1 MMDDCDMTREEENV
15 PCKRNNQKRSKRKME
30 RSNKKIL
37 TTALS
42 LAFALSAT
50 AGTLSA
56 LNTAN
61 AFAATTGTNAETN
74 VAGDTLDY
82 VKAKYGLS
90 DHVYDVVTIDRLK
103 QAVETAGKSVIVFA
117 DVNSDVAKAAIP
129 AINTKA
135 KELGISKIYYFDPIL
150 AGEYGVNFWDSP
162 ETYWPN
168 VKISEED
175 GGSQVTQAFVNA
187 KNILANDVL
196 GGLITDSYVAAND
209 TLLFVTETNDEGL
222 SISKQTL
229 IQSASDL
236 KADSIA
242 DTLGSVIAGGRSIA
256 TALTDYDY
264 FNSWNKRGYDGDY
277 EDYKDDFKVRSIT
290 YYELR
295 LLLESEGTHTIL
307 ASGSWCG
314 DSQTALPWVV
324 EYSSTYDAD
333 TVYVFDF
340 RLTNGVGSSRETSVV
355 EVEGPRDGIDTT
367 GRNFITRVGY
377 LGEAVIEAFGEDYPT
392 GIDNSILQYIENGAL
407 TVEDGNAKVTYKQT
421 ADEKFRSPFLVKYN
435 KEDGVQEAWLNEVEE
450 WEIPYVGSSY
460 SVGDLIDNELA
471 SGALSNTQKAQSRY
485 ELAVFFGGDDAA
497 VSYTPTKVPH
507 ISESNSEL
515 DSGCGDDNDPIN
527 NLGQASL
534 IPNHGSSLY
543 NVSHYDIDV
552 ELKEGVKAEDA
563 TFESTTVITAKAVK
577 ALSGQVSFD
586 FRKLAIGSVS
596 VKNITQNT
604 ELTNVTYEQ
613 INNDEEDLQ
622 KLIVRFDGA
631 IAANEEFEVTV
642 SYTALTVDKSVDS
655 AELANSPQ
663 GFNVHI
669 DEKGYTAIGEPFGA
683 TYWFPNNNTPA
694 DGATYKITLRAP
706 IGYTLVSNGV
716 RTAKQAADEN
726 GNSVAVWEVNQET
739 ATYQIFATFSK
750 NLTELSQ
757 ASGTRGEGLYTTA
770 DGRQIPII
778 AFVNT
783 DIYQKNRTKVENYF
797 AKLPLYIKTL
807 ESQFGAYPGEALG
820 FVFENI
826 GNGHG
831 EPAGWGA
838 VETKDR
844 PFYTVDGVIGE
855 NTFVHEIVHQWYGN
869 AVRLENWDN
878 LWLNEGFATF
888 GTDLYYEATYEDFS
902 TYEKWKAVWESK
914 GENSALWKSAPA
926 AVTKES
932 DLFGG
937 AKVAYNRGAMALA
950 LLRHEVGAEK
960 FAEILEAWI
969 DENFETSKTT
979 AAFVE
984 LAEEKSGLDLT
995 AYSQVWLYGTVKPAA
1010 FTLDGKA
1017 TLDPDN
1023 GNDQPATSDDGQNGT
1038 SSDNG
1043 NGQSGDHSDG
1053 GSKGCGGTIIGVS
1066 GGVLLLV
1073 AVSVTFLVV
1082 RKKKEI

>member
-1 MMDDCDMTREEENV
+1 
-15 PCKRNNQKRSKRKME
+15 ME
-30 RSNKKIL
+30 
-37 TTALS
+37 
-42 LAFALSAT
+42 
-50 AGTLSA
+50 
-56 LNTAN
+56 
-61 AFAATTGTNAETN
+61 
-74 VAGDTLDY
+74 GD
-82 VKAKYGLS
+82 
-90 DHVYDVVTIDRLK
+90 
-103 QAVETAGKSVIVFA
+103 
-117 DVNSDVAKAAIP
+117 
-129 AINTKA
+129 
-135 KELGISKIYYFDPIL
+135 
-150 AGEYGVNFWDSP
+150 
-162 ETYWPN
+162 
-168 VKISEED
+168 
-175 GGSQVTQAFVNA
+175 
-187 KNILANDVL
+187 
-196 GGLITDSYVAAND
+196 
-209 TLLFVTETNDEGL
+209 
-222 SISKQTL
+222 
-229 IQSASDL
+229 
-236 KADSIA
+236 
-242 DTLGSVIAGGRSIA
+242 
-256 TALTDYDY
+256 
-264 FNSWNKRGYDGDY
+264 
-277 EDYKDDFKVRSIT
+277 
-290 YYELR
+290 
-295 LLLESEGTHTIL
+295 
-307 ASGSWCG
+307 
-314 DSQTALPWVV
+314 
-324 EYSSTYDAD
+324 
-333 TVYVFDF
+333 
-340 RLTNGVGSSRETSVV
+340 
-355 EVEGPRDGIDTT
+355 
-367 GRNFITRVGY
+367 
-377 LGEAVIEAFGEDYPT
+377 
-392 GIDNSILQYIENGAL
+392 
-407 TVEDGNAKVTYKQT
+407 NAKVTYKQT

-450 WEIPYVGSSY
+450 WEIPYVGSTY

-485 ELAVFFGGDDAA
+485 DLAVFFGGDEAA
-497 VSYTPTKVPH
+497 VSYTPTKVPI
-507 ISESNSEL
+507 ISEGDSEL
-515 DSGCGDDNDPIN
+515 DSGCGDDNDPVN

-563 TFESTTVITAKAVK
+563 TFKSVTKITAKA
-577 ALSGQVSFD
+577 LSTLNGQISFD
-586 FRKLAIGSVS
+586 FRKLAIESVS
-596 VKNITQNT
+596 VKNITKNT

-622 KLIVRFDGA
+622 KLIVKFDGA

-655 AELANSPQ
+655 ADLDNSPQ

-683 TYWFPNNNTPA
+683 TYWFPNNNKPS

-706 IGYTLVSNGV
+706 VGYTLVSNGV
-716 RTAKQAADEN
+716 RTAKQAADNN
-726 GNSVAVWEVNQET
+726 GNSYAVWEVKQET

-757 ASGTRGEGLYTTA
+757 VSGTRGEGLYTTA
-770 DGRQIPII
+770 DNRQIPII

-783 DIYQKNRTKVENYF
+783 DIYQENRTKVENYF

-888 GTDLYYEATYEDFS
+888 GTDLYYEAAYEDFS
-902 TYEKWKAVWESK
+902 TYEKWQAVWESK
-914 GENSALWKSAPA
+914 GEDSALWKSAPA

-950 LLRHEVGAEK
+950 LLRHEVGEEK

-969 DENFETSKTT
+969 DENFQTSKTT

-995 AYSQVWLYGTVKPAA
+995 AYSEVWLYGTEKPAA

-1017 TLDPDN
+1017 TSNPDG
-1023 GNDQPATSDDGQNGT
+1023 GNDQSGSSDDGQGGT
-1038 SSDNG
+1038 SSDND
-1043 NGQSGDHSDG
+1043 NSQ
-1053 GSKGCGGTIIGVS
+1053 GCGGTIIGVFD
-1066 GGVLLLV
+1066 GVLLLV
-1073 AVSVTFLVV
+1073 AASVAFLVAK
-1082 RKKKEI
+1082 RKREI